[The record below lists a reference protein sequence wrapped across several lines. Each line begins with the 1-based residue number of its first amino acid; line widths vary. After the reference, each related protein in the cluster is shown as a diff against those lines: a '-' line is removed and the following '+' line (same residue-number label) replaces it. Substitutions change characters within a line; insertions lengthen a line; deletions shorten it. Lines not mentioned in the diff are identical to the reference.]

1 MFATA
6 RRQSILQDVQFSLR
20 GFRRNPMF
28 TLTAL
33 LAIALGIGA
42 CTAMF
47 SVVDRI
53 LFRSLP
59 YPDDSRLVS
68 VGVTAPIEHQEFMLG
83 RQYFDWKDHQT
94 VFSSMSSWSGVGD
107 CDITAENPLRLEC
120 ARVAADFLPTFGIQ
134 PLIGRNFTAEEDR
147 PGGPPVAII
156 SYRLWHS
163 RFAADPNIVGKS
175 LPLDGVSRQI
185 VGVQPG
191 NFELPT
197 LAAADVLIPQALD
210 EAAQRSSP
218 QGAVLQVFARLKP
231 GLSIAQAETR
241 LQPMFQDFLKSVPPQ
256 FRKEVRLRVRSL
268 RDRQIHDERTASWI
282 LLFAVLAVLLISCAN
297 VASLLL
303 ARATSRRRETAV
315 RVALGASRGRLVQLA
330 LCESVL
336 IGLAGGVLGC
346 LLGFLLLHA
355 LVALAPAGIP
365 RLQQATVDARVLA
378 FSFLLSVASG
388 LVFGLAPA
396 LQTFRAEQ
404 HRSWHDSDIPRSHSR
419 QILVALQTSI
429 CLVLLAG
436 AGLLL
441 RSLWQLEHQ
450 ALGMEAEHVITA
462 GITLNQHLYSNSE
475 QQRQF
480 FEQAEERLRQIP
492 GVEQLA
498 LADSLPPEMSRFTLY
513 ASIRV
518 EGQPP
523 FAEGTGG
530 QVAWRV
536 VTPGYFAALGIPV
549 VQGRDFR
556 EQDRKPAENSIVL
569 SRSLAQRLFP
579 GTDAIGKRIEV
590 NAAPPWLTVIGI
602 AGDVKNN
609 GLQSGDIPEYYLARR
624 HAPDFGLP
632 DRFPPGSLRSA
643 SLIVRT
649 PLAATTAAEWIRNAI
664 HALDPTVPMEIATM
678 DQRLM
683 SEERRPRFDAV
694 VLSLFAIIGLV
705 LAAIGIYGVI
715 SFLVAQRTREIGVRM
730 ALGATPGRIIRLMLG
745 QAARWI
751 LSGAAA
757 GLVGSLLATQFLRSL
772 LFNTSALD
780 PWTFTAAMSLLLLIA
795 LAAAWIPSRRAAL
808 VDPLVALREE

>member
-185 VGVQPG
+185 VGVLPS

-404 HRSWHDSDIPRSHSR
+404 LRSWHDSDIPRSHSR

>member
-404 HRSWHDSDIPRSHSR
+404 LRSWHDSDIPRSHSR

-536 VTPGYFAALGIPV
+536 VTPGYVAALGIPV

>member
-1 MFATA
+1 
-6 RRQSILQDVQFSLR
+6 
-20 GFRRNPMF
+20 
-28 TLTAL
+28 
-33 LAIALGIGA
+33 
-42 CTAMF
+42 
-47 SVVDRI
+47 
-53 LFRSLP
+53 
-59 YPDDSRLVS
+59 
-68 VGVTAPIEHQEFMLG
+68 
-83 RQYFDWKDHQT
+83 
-94 VFSSMSSWSGVGD
+94 
-107 CDITAENPLRLEC
+107 
-120 ARVAADFLPTFGIQ
+120 
-134 PLIGRNFTAEEDR
+134 
-147 PGGPPVAII
+147 
-156 SYRLWHS
+156 
-163 RFAADPNIVGKS
+163 
-175 LPLDGVSRQI
+175 
-185 VGVQPG
+185 
-191 NFELPT
+191 
-197 LAAADVLIPQALD
+197 
-210 EAAQRSSP
+210 
-218 QGAVLQVFARLKP
+218 
-231 GLSIAQAETR
+231 
-241 LQPMFQDFLKSVPPQ
+241 
-256 FRKEVRLRVRSL
+256 
-268 RDRQIHDERTASWI
+268 
-282 LLFAVLAVLLISCAN
+282 
-297 VASLLL
+297 
-303 ARATSRRRETAV
+303 
-315 RVALGASRGRLVQLA
+315 
-330 LCESVL
+330 
-336 IGLAGGVLGC
+336 
-346 LLGFLLLHA
+346 
-355 LVALAPAGIP
+355 
-365 RLQQATVDARVLA
+365 
-378 FSFLLSVASG
+378 
-388 LVFGLAPA
+388 
-396 LQTFRAEQ
+396 
-404 HRSWHDSDIPRSHSR
+404 
-419 QILVALQTSI
+419 
-429 CLVLLAG
+429 
-436 AGLLL
+436 
-441 RSLWQLEHQ
+441 
-450 ALGMEAEHVITA
+450 MEAEHVITA